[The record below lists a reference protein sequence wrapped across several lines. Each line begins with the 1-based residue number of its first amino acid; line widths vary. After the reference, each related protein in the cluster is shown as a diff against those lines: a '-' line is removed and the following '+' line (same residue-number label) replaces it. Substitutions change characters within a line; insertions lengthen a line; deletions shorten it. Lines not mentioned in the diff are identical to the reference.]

1 MTPLRMIQNNI
12 FLAASLGLMLLGSTP
27 AWAQDPSSGNARAA
41 MAEDAH
47 TQVRRQNFNFS
58 NMELRSAFKGL
69 SATGKVDI
77 VVSPNVSGQNVNLQL
92 TDKTWQEAM
101 LVLCQMYSLKYT
113 VEDNYLYVQNLA
125 DYNKSSVE
133 NATAMQ
139 AAGSMA
145 PLMRDIIKLK
155 NAKAKD
161 LEESV
166 KGLLSARGRMN
177 VVERNNALL
186 VFDTK
191 ANIKE
196 IRSAVKDLDIETYQ
210 VNIQAQL
217 IQVDADALRE
227 LGVDWQFGLG
237 SGNLNLLKNTPGQI
251 PTTTNNFSMIGSS
264 QQGGGGL
271 AGTSST
277 GSGSGGTGGGASGGS
292 GSGGGA
298 GSAIGGVAGATSQF
312 AFGLL
317 NGNLA
322 VAVANLMSTA
332 RGEVV
337 AKPQITTIDNTEAR
351 IFMGEQVPIRV
362 LDVNGRQAVQLQD
375 AGTSLTVTPHVTAD
389 GRILLDLNPEKNSF
403 RVDAGA
409 GTILQKQSAKT
420 TVVVN
425 DGETV
430 VIAGLTTKE
439 ETESETG
446 VPLLK
451 DIPIIGYLFKHTKT
465 KTTKRD
471 LIIFVTP
478 HIVAQART
486 QKVEKDVSALDR
498 DFLGSEGVYGDV
510 TPSGAGWAEPKGGA
524 IKSSAVSGS
533 GSSPAPAATGA
544 GAPPSGN
551 GSNSE
556 P

>member
-1 MTPLRMIQNNI
+1 MRLNRFNG
-12 FLAASLGLMLLGSTP
+12 LAIVVGLTSASLLYLPASAQEAQQPPPADQRGS
-27 AWAQDPSSGNARAA
+27 
-41 MAEDAH
+41 AH
-47 TQVRRQNFNFS
+47 RQNFNFS
-58 NMELRSAFKGL
+58 NMEIRSAFKGL
-69 SATGKVDI
+69 AASGRVDI
-77 VVSPNVSGQNVNLQL
+77 VVSPNVTGTNVNLQL

-101 LVLCQMYSLKYT
+101 LILCQMYSLKYL
-113 VEDNYLYVQNLA
+113 VEDNYLYVQNLV

-139 AAGSMA
+139 QAGSMA

-161 LEESV
+161 LEESI
-166 KGLLSARGRMN
+166 KGLLSSRGRVN

-186 VFDTK
+186 IFDTRS
-191 ANIKE
+191 NIGE
-196 IRSAVKDLDIETYQ
+196 IRSAIRDLDIETYQ

-237 SGNLNLLKNTPGQI
+237 KGLLDPLKTNPGAL
-251 PTTTNNFSMIGSS
+251 PTTKSDFTM
-264 QQGGGGL
+264 L
-271 AGTSST
+271 GTSNQSGL
-277 GSGSGGTGGGASGGS
+277 GSGSGSASGTGGVGAAT
-292 GSGGGA
+292 GA
-298 GSAIGGVAGATSQF
+298 AAAVGGVAGATTQF

-322 VAVANLMSTA
+322 VAVANLLKTA

-362 LDVNGRQAVQLQD
+362 LDANGRQAVQLQD

-389 GRILLDLNPEKNSF
+389 GRILLDLFPEKNSF
-403 RVDAGA
+403 RVDASA

-420 TVVVN
+420 SVVVN

-439 ETESETG
+439 ETQSETG
-446 VPLLK
+446 IPLLM
-451 DIPIIGYLFKHTKT
+451 DIPILGYLFKHTAT
-465 KTTKRD
+465 QTRKRD

-478 HIVAQART
+478 HIVLQTGRSDGLA
-486 QKVEKDVSALDR
+486 KVDQSR
-498 DFLGSEGVYGDV
+498 YGDFQPSEGVYGDYS
-510 TPSGAGWAEPKGGA
+510 T
-524 IKSSAVSGS
+524 
-533 GSSPAPAATGA
+533 APAQPKAQDNASRPGLTDSA
-544 GAPPSGN
+544 RFFQ
-551 GSNSE
+551 GSR
-556 P
+556 

>member
-1 MTPLRMIQNNI
+1 MT
-12 FLAASLGLMLLGSTP
+12 FLKISGSFWAACLILTALLADPGFGQDSTVP
-27 AWAQDPSSGNARAA
+27 VATSDQKTP
-41 MAEDAH
+41 
-47 TQVRRQNFNFS
+47 VRRQNFNFS
-58 NMELRSAFKGL
+58 NMEIHSAFKGL
-69 SATGKVDI
+69 STSGRVDI
-77 VVSPNVSGQNVNLQL
+77 VVSPNVTAQNVNLQL

-101 LVLCQMYSLKYT
+101 LILCQMYGLKFL

-125 DYNKSSVE
+125 DYNKTSVE
-133 NATAMQ
+133 NASALQ

-161 LEESV
+161 LEESI
-166 KGLLSARGRMN
+166 KGLLSPRGRIN

-186 VFDTK
+186 VFDTR
-191 ANIKE
+191 ANIIE
-196 IRSAVKDLDIETYQ
+196 IRAAVKDLDIETYQ

-227 LGVDWQFGLG
+227 LGVDWQFGVGKGLLDPLRNNPGALPTTKSDFTMLGTSKQGSSG
-237 SGNLNLLKNTPGQI
+237 SG
-251 PTTTNNFSMIGSS
+251 GSS
-264 QQGGGGL
+264 
-271 AGTSST
+271 S
-277 GSGSGGTGGGASGGS
+277 GSGSGSSGGS
-292 GSGGGA
+292 GA
-298 GSAIGGVAGATSQF
+298 ASAIGGVAGATTQF

-322 VAVANLMSTA
+322 VAVANLLTTA

-362 LDVNGRQAVQLQD
+362 LDANGRQAIQLQD

-389 GRILLDLNPEKNSF
+389 GRILLDLFPEKNSF
-403 RVDAGA
+403 RVDPSA

-451 DIPIIGYLFKHTKT
+451 DIPILGYLFKHVSKQSR
-465 KTTKRD
+465 KRD

-478 HIVAQART
+478 HIVQLSGHPNGVAKIDQSRY
-486 QKVEKDVSALDR
+486 DDSAP
-498 DFLGSEGVYGDV
+498 SEGVYGDYV
-510 TPSGAGWAEPKGGA
+510 PSA
-524 IKSSAVSGS
+524 KSSATSE
-533 GSSPAPAATGA
+533 
-544 GAPPSGN
+544 APPVNAVRRDSSY
-551 GSNSE
+551 SNQFQIGK
-556 P
+556 

>member
-1 MTPLRMIQNNI
+1 MTFRFLGAAI
-12 FLAASLGLMLLGSTP
+12 LAAGL
-27 AWAQDPSSGNARAA
+27 AVAA
-41 MAEDAH
+41 MAQEAASPSQAALGSAH
-47 TQVRRQNFNFS
+47 RQNFNFS
-58 NMELRSAFKGL
+58 NMDIRSSFRAL
-69 SATGKVDI
+69 SASGRVDI
-77 VVSPNVSGQNVNLQL
+77 VVAPNVAAPNVNLQL
-92 TDKTWQEAM
+92 TDKTWQEA
-101 LVLCQMYSLKYT
+101 LLILCQMYSLKYL

-139 AAGSMA
+139 QAGAMA

-155 NAKAKD
+155 NAKAAD
-161 LEESV
+161 LQKSIE
-166 KGLLSARGRMN
+166 GMLSSRGKVN

-186 VFDTK
+186 VFDTR
-191 ANIKE
+191 ANIRE
-196 IRSAVKDLDIETYQ
+196 IRAAVKDLDVETYQ

-227 LGVDWQFGLG
+227 VGVDWQFAVG
-237 SGNLNLLKNTPGQI
+237 SGKLGPLLSNPGKL
-251 PTTTNNFSMIGSS
+251 PTSASDFNMV
-264 QQGGGGL
+264 
-271 AGTSST
+271 GTSNQSAQASSSS
-277 GSGSGGTGGGASGGS
+277 GSSGSGGTGGASTGS
-292 GSGGGA
+292 
-298 GSAIGGVAGATSQF
+298 IVGGVAGATTQF

-322 VAVANLMSTA
+322 VAVANLVSNLH
-332 RGEVV
+332 GEVL

-362 LDVNGRQAVQLQD
+362 LDANGRQAIQLQD

-389 GRILLDLNPEKNSF
+389 GRVLLDLNPEKNSF
-403 RVDAGA
+403 RVDASA

-439 ETESETG
+439 ETETETG

-451 DIPIIGYLFKHTKT
+451 EIPLLGYLFKHTANAT
-465 KTTKRD
+465 RKRD

-478 HIVAQART
+478 HIVAQANRGDEVAKSEI
-486 QKVEKDVSALDR
+486 QDLKE
-498 DFLGSEGVYGDV
+498 GEGVYGDYAP
-510 TPSGAGWAEPKGGA
+510 TP
-524 IKSSAVSGS
+524 KSDAKKPSADTAR
-533 GSSPAPAATGA
+533 PARPEY
-544 GAPPSGN
+544 P
-551 GSNSE
+551 
-556 P
+556 

>member
-1 MTPLRMIQNNI
+1 MTSSTIKQ
-12 FLAASLGLMLLGSTP
+12 FCLAACLAIL
-27 AWAQDPSSGNARAA
+27 A
-41 MAEDAH
+41 MATLPARGEDVMQTNATGPVH
-47 TQVRRQNFNFS
+47 RQNFNFS
-58 NMELRSAFKGL
+58 NMEIRSAFKGL
-69 SATGKVDI
+69 SISGRVDI
-77 VVSPNVSGQNVNLQL
+77 VVAPNVSGQNVNLQL

-101 LVLCQMYSLKYT
+101 LILCQMYSLKYL
-113 VEDNYLYVQNLA
+113 VEDNYLYVLNLS
-125 DYNKSSVE
+125 DYNKTSVE

-161 LEESV
+161 LEASI
-166 KGLLSARGRMN
+166 KGLLSPRGRIN

-186 VFDTK
+186 VFDTR
-191 ANIKE
+191 ANLVE
-196 IRSAVKDLDIETYQ
+196 IRAAVRDLDIETYQ

-227 LGVDWQFGLG
+227 LGVDWQFGVGRGLLDPLRNNPGALPTVKSDFTMLG
-237 SGNLNLLKNTPGQI
+237 TSKQG
-251 PTTTNNFSMIGSS
+251 GSS
-264 QQGGGGL
+264 
-271 AGTSST
+271 SSDAS
-277 GSGSGGTGGGASGGS
+277 GSGSGSSGS
-292 GSGGGA
+292 GSGS
-298 GSAIGGVAGATSQF
+298 GSVGSVVGGVAGATTQF

-322 VAVANLMSTA
+322 VAVANLLKTA

-362 LDVNGRQAVQLQD
+362 LDANGRQAIQLQD

-403 RVDAGA
+403 RVDPSA

-420 TVVVN
+420 TVVVS

-439 ETESETG
+439 ETETETG

-451 DIPIIGYLFKHTKT
+451 DIPIIGYLFKHTST
-465 KTTKRD
+465 QTRKRD

-478 HIVAQART
+478 HIVQQASKSESAN
-486 QKVEKDVSALDR
+486 KVDQSRYGE
-498 DFLGSEGVYGDV
+498 FQPSEGVYGDY
-510 TPSGAGWAEPKGGA
+510 TPQATAPAKAGDNGGA
-524 IKSSAVSGS
+524 KAQGRMEPPLSNPSSGE
-533 GSSPAPAATGA
+533 
-544 GAPPSGN
+544 
-551 GSNSE
+551 E